1 MGHEAVKTGKAGL
14 GGTVGPGDG
23 SGFQGLVQRLYGRGG
38 GLGEAAGPLAQLL
51 GAEEQETRSIIT
63 LPPPPPAPRQ
73 GRLAVPQHDGC
84 SGSLVRLLPY
94 ESFQNSL

>member
-51 GAEEQETRSIIT
+51 GAEEQ
-63 LPPPPPAPRQ
+63 